1 MAENSPY
8 MEAMK
13 EKDVEVLFCYEQYDD
28 LTMLQLGQFEKKSL
42 KSIEN
47 AVQVKRPLSALR
59 TGRSLLRVAILRL
72 GEKQGQVGQ

>member
-1 MAENSPY
+1 MAEDSPY

-28 LTMLQLGQFEKKSL
+28 LTMLQLGQFDKKNL

-47 AVQVKRPLSALR
+47 AVQVC
-59 TGRSLLRVAILRL
+59 L
-72 GEKQGQVGQ
+72 GGVDKKAVLMFVLQLWC